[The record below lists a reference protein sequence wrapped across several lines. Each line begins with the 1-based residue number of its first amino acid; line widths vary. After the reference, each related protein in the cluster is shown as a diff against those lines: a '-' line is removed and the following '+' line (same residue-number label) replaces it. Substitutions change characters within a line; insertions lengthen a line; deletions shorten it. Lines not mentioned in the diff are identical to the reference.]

1 MLLWGVIQ
9 LMGMACKLM
18 CTQATA
24 DKQDES
30 SLWKHQLK
38 YLDKNFEL
46 SYMYWA
52 SDMTVVMHKAIIGI
66 HLFHCTHKLVI
77 LVRVPHFSDYSYY
90 ILLFA
95 FLYSCNISLHSV
107 NFGNTCKVQNISRYI

>member
-1 MLLWGVIQ
+1 
-9 LMGMACKLM
+9 M
-18 CTQATA
+18 CTRATA

-66 HLFHCTHKLVI
+66 HFFHCTHKLVI
-77 LVRVPHFSDYSYY
+77 SIRVHISVIIAIIFCCLPFY
-90 ILLFA
+90 IAVTFR
-95 FLYSCNISLHSV
+95 CNL
-107 NFGNTCKVQNISRYI
+107 